1 MPAIERSTLPN
12 LTPED
17 LLTSKEVAEIL
28 HISPRSLERYRS
40 AKSGLLYI
48 DLNHKIKLYP
58 KILFYQWMV
67 SHVRKSTSDSGEMAA
82 QISEALEQSSIFM
95 LPPPSVT
102 EAPKRKRGRP
112 KASPPAS
119 LSQQLVLE

>member
-1 MPAIERSTLPN
+1 MPAVERSMFPN
-12 LTPED
+12 LTSED

-40 AKSGLLYI
+40 VKSGLLYI
-48 DLNHKIKLYP
+48 DVNHKIKLYP
-58 KILFYQWMV
+58 KMAFYQWMLKR
-67 SHVRKSTSDSGEMAA
+67 VRKSTSDSGEMAA

-102 EAPKRKRGRP
+102 ESPKRKRGRP
-112 KASPPAS
+112 KAVAPTSS
-119 LSQQLVLE
+119 SQELVLE